1 MNGRVSA
8 QSRLAPQP
16 QGNTLVFI
24 PLPLNTFPPSSEPS
38 AEDLRLARR
47 LKGRARGDAALDYLK
62 VWRWRLGEKGGV
74 GLVVRCLG
82 LLALRS

>member
-8 QSRLAPQP
+8 QSRLAPQS

-24 PLPLNTFPPSSEPS
+24 PLPLNTLLPSSEPS

-47 LKGRARGDAALDYLK
+47 LKGRARGDAALDYGDG
-62 VWRWRLGEKGGV
+62 VWARRGGGTCRSMF
-74 GLVVRCLG
+74 GLAS
-82 LLALRS
+82 LALLTD